1 MKIRIALAALAFVC
15 VAPLAHAQVVIQ
27 TPGIRVVPDQRDP
40 RANGP
45 REEYWR
51 QRQENERDSEWRRR
65 EEFREQ
71 EHRRAEWQREHCVR
85 NWQNQEYCR
94 R

>member
-1 MKIRIALAALAFVC
+1 MKLRLALAALAFVC
-15 VAPLAHAQVVIQ
+15 AAPLAHAQIVIQ
-27 TPGIRVVPDQRDP
+27 TPGLRVEPERRDQRV
-40 RANGP
+40 AEQ

-51 QRQENERDSEWRRR
+51 QRRENERESEWRRR

-71 EHRRAEWQREHCVR
+71 EHRKVEWQREHCVR
-85 NWQNQEYCR
+85 NWQGQEYCR

>member
-15 VAPLAHAQVVIQ
+15 AAPLAHAQIVIQ
-27 TPGIRVVPDQRDP
+27 TPGVRVEPDRRDP
-40 RANGP
+40 RADGP

-51 QRQENERDSEWRRR
+51 QHRENERESEWRRR

-71 EHRRAEWQREHCVR
+71 EHRRAEWQHDHCVR